1 MYKTYTTAGTPT
13 ITEPFIHKTPGA
25 VITAGDQRSALPDR
39 KEKYI
44 LKKKLKKVLLMC
56 VSCFHFLFFT
66 AII

>member
-44 LKKKLKKVLLMC
+44 
-56 VSCFHFLFFT
+56 
-66 AII
+66 